1 MLLVKLLVYL
11 SGVWA
16 SSGQVVVN
24 RRARQRI
31 PRTTAPPPPASVQT
45 VEEDASDIG
54 VSQRRLRVQNA
65 FSLAFSNGDF
75 DFGKNVTVT
84 RRPEPQART
93 VERVP
98 RRRTQLSRGR
108 NIDFDEGRTDLSARA
123 SSSTSSRVR
132 SRSRTTPRRLNVNR
146 DLERNERNTDASLSI
161 NTIVREPEVKT
172 RSRSRSR
179 FRSRTSSPQSSS
191 SSSSVPST
199 SPPVRLRDKV
209 RGRGRTVSR
218 GNYKPKSTSEVNS
231 DTSSGSRFN
240 NAKVTHD
247 RSKTKSDQSDR
258 NSGPKVIFP
267 RKDLFPKLNKLSLV
281 DNEVNTE
288 YSSANNYNYKKN
300 KERYKASL
308 YNEVKENI
316 HCLLY
321 WTVIF
326 NTLQADDY
334 SRSKLDDDFEKN
346 SFTNDYSYTD
356 IQSGL
361 YDTSASSG
369 NKKGW

>member
-1 MLLVKLLVYL
+1 MLLVKLLLYL
-11 SGVWA
+11 CGVATSG
-16 SSGQVVVN
+16 GQSVVVN

-31 PRTTAPPPPASVQT
+31 PRTTASTPAAG
-45 VEEDASDIG
+45 VEDVTDFG

-65 FSLAFSNGDF
+65 FSLAFSNSDF
-75 DFGKNVTVT
+75 DFGENVTVT
-84 RRPEPQART
+84 NRPEPRT
-93 VERVP
+93 IERVP

-123 SSSTSSRVR
+123 SSSSSTRTR
-132 SRSRTTPRRLNVNR
+132 SRSRATPRRLNVNR
-146 DLERNERNTDASLSI
+146 DLERNERNTDASSAPRSI

-191 SSSSVPST
+191 SSSPSVPST
-199 SPPVRLRDKV
+199 ATPVRLRDNV

-218 GNYKPKSTSEVNS
+218 GNYKPKYTSEVKS
-231 DTSSGSRFN
+231 DTGSRFS

-258 NSGPKVIFP
+258 KSGPKVIFP

-288 YSSANNYNYKKN
+288 YSSANNYNYKLN
-300 KERYKASL
+300 KERLKASL
-308 YNEVKENI
+308 LYNKVKRK
-316 HCLLY
+316 CSLPF
-321 WTVIF
+321 V
-326 NTLQADDY
+326 
-334 SRSKLDDDFEKN
+334 SRLR
-346 SFTNDYSYTD
+346 
-356 IQSGL
+356 L
-361 YDTSASSG
+361 
-369 NKKGW
+369 